1 MASLFDR
8 IMGKNESANIAKE
21 RLQLVL
27 VHDRTNLPAGQME
40 SMKDE
45 IIQVISKYVD
55 IDRQQAEIEMEKIGR
70 EQRLVMNIPLN
81 PTGDRKEKNY

>member
-8 IMGKNESANIAKE
+8 VMGRGESASAAKE

-27 VHDRTNLPAGQME
+27 IHDRTSLPAGQME
-40 SMKDE
+40 NLKNE

-55 IDRQQAEIEMEKIGR
+55 IDRQDAEIEMEKDGR

-81 PTGDRKEKNY
+81 NRRDKRGAY

>member
-8 IMGKNESANIAKE
+8 VMGKGESASTAKE

-40 SMKDE
+40 NMKNE
-45 IIQVISKYVD
+45 IIQVISKYVE
-55 IDRQQAEIEMEKIGR
+55 IDRMEAEIEMERNGR

-81 PTGDRKEKNY
+81 SRRDKRGAF

>member
-8 IMGKNESANIAKE
+8 IIRKNESATAAKE

-40 SMKDE
+40 SMKNE
-45 IIQVISKYVD
+45 IIQVISKYLE
-55 IDRQQAEIEMEKIGR
+55 IDRQDAEIEMEKLGR
-70 EQRLVMNIPLN
+70 EQRLVMNIPL
-81 PTGDRKEKNY
+81 TTRREKRNSF